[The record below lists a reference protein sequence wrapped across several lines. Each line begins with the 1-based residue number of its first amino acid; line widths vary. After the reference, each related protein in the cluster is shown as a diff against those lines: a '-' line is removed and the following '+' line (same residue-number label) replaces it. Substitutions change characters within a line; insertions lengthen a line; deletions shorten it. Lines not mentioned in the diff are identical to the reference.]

1 MPQPRISIHPVCLQ
15 GRQGSEPRLPLPP
28 QMKQDTI
35 ISALGSVKGKND
47 GRKLV
52 FTLDPNSAFMAWSS
66 VPFKSQKVMFV
77 STARPSTW
85 WNMGEWL
92 ASGGSLRCTLPGIT
106 IRTGGFIFSMVRIC
120 TGEVCVRSSR
130 RSRCGFDS

>member
-1 MPQPRISIHPVCLQ
+1 MPQPRISIQPVCLH

-28 QMKQDTI
+28 QIKQDTI

-77 STARPSTW
+77 STARPSIW
-85 WNMGEWL
+85 WNIGEWL
-92 ASGGSLRCTLPGIT
+92 ASGGSLRWTVPGIT
-106 IRTGGFIFSMVRIC
+106 MRTGGFIFSIVRIC
-120 TGEVCVRSSR
+120 TGEV
-130 RSRCGFDS
+130 